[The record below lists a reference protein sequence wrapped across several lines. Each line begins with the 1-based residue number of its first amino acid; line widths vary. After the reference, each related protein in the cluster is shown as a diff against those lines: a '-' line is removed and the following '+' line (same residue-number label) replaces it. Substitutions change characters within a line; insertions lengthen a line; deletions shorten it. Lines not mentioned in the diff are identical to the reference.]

1 MFIILIE
8 FCIKECP
15 HATIR
20 REMEPRN
27 SPRDQLIVW
36 NGLGTPKHD
45 PIPESTFFP
54 GWKTLV
60 CPRFS
65 FLTALKIGCERVQQ
79 HIALKIA

>member
-54 GWKTLV
+54 DGKHLYA
-60 CPRFS
+60 RDLA
-65 FLTALKIGCERVQQ
+65 FLRL
-79 HIALKIA
+79 